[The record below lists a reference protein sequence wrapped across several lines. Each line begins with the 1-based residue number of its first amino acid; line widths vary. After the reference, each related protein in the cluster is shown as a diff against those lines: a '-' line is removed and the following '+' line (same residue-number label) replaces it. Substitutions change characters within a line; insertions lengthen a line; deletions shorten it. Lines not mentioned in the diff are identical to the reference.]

1 LALEAPTDIASDDL
15 LVIALVFS
23 TLATVLLTVLESIS
37 TEKFK
42 YYRVTSAA
50 LALLFRVV
58 VYAMRTTGLDN
69 SEYFLVVSDIFCL
82 IVISLVAAS
91 VKNARIIVFMV
102 LAAVLLC
109 VAANSWVIFHLN
121 VKPQSSTTKVIRIV
135 SGILIGASVLLLGA
149 VRR

>member
-1 LALEAPTDIASDDL
+1 M
-15 LVIALVFS
+15 
-23 TLATVLLTVLESIS
+23 
-37 TEKFK
+37 
-42 YYRVTSAA
+42 TSAA
-50 LALLFRVV
+50 LALLCRVV
-58 VYAMRTTGLDN
+58 AYSMRTTGLDN